1 LAELVVDLTGSSSRI
16 IYGPL
21 PIDDPIQRCPDISQA
36 SAILDWKPSTE
47 LRSGL
52 QRTIGYFEGL
62 LSGFR
67 QPPSEAIAD

>member
-1 LAELVVDLTGSSSRI
+1 VALTGSSSRI

-21 PIDDPIQRCPDISQA
+21 PVDDPIQRCPDISQA
-36 SAILDWKPSTE
+36 SAILDWKPRTE

-62 LSGFR
+62 LSGL
-67 QPPSEAIAD
+67 A